1 MRLRVAMRTTC
12 PYEVVG
18 WAQFAM
24 PWPLE
29 VKLRSSEFNFSSFTK
44 DHRGKTKQKKRT
56 YGLRPPPSGKNLGL
70 NKAQGPPKGHKYQRP
85 EWLLPPFDKQ
95 IARGCGRACQCQAL
109 IGCVFCIQV
118 EWQIEPITIISA
130 SILQPARYGAVTYA
144 VSWWMV
150 DWAIARMAVLYH
162 TLLVLLLGN
171 LVSASNNTH
180 GCKLNVPQDVQ
191 DQMEA
196 KGNPLQ
202 VHITIKVSRLRD
214 VPASGGSYGVDFM

>member
-56 YGLRPPPSGKNLGL
+56 YGSRPPPSGKNLGL

-118 EWQIEPITIISA
+118 VWQIEPITIISA

-150 DWAIARMAVLYH
+150 DWAIENGR
-162 TLLVLLLGN
+162 TLPY
-171 LVSASNNTH
+171 SASITFR
-180 GCKLNVPQDVQ
+180 KLGIGLKQHTW
-191 DQMEA
+191 
-196 KGNPLQ
+196 LQ
-202 VHITIKVSRLRD
+202 IKRPTRCPRSNGSKRESL
-214 VPASGGSYGVDFM
+214 AGSYNDKGISFKRCAS